1 MKIPLPPE
9 PPKDREIPNG
19 LFSKNEGT
27 FIFIGLMIGLIGT
40 LSIIVLSKLGI
51 V

>member
-19 LFSKNEGT
+19 LFSKNEGI
-27 FIFIGLMIGLIGT
+27 FIFIGLVISFIGSAT
-40 LSIIVLSKLGI
+40 IIVLSKLGI
-51 V
+51 I